1 MKIVINILRGK
12 LLDNLIVVNNIFLN
26 VRELLIYFILWLEK

>member
-1 MKIVINILRGK
+1 MKIVINILRGNS
-12 LLDNLIVVNNIFLN
+12 LDNLIVVNNIFLN